1 MYRKEVRLT
10 EGVSN
15 FLSDNFFSIAP
26 PANRILKREDTKLI
40 NKLIKNII
48 NEKDKSGHSFGWKG
62 LKNVMFFFFF
72 PPPPIET
79 ENVKTITKMYTFPNI
94 SNILNKNNNTEKNKF
109 SNNNYYDKTG
119 ENCNVLFWC
128 EKNTRFFSPK
138 I

>member
-10 EGVSN
+10 EGVNN

-62 LKNVMFFFFF
+62 LKNVMIFCVFIPSLT
-72 PPPPIET
+72 PPPLRP
-79 ENVKTITKMYTFPNI
+79 KT
-94 SNILNKNNNTEKNKF
+94 
-109 SNNNYYDKTG
+109 
-119 ENCNVLFWC
+119 
-128 EKNTRFFSPK
+128 
-138 I
+138 

>member
-1 MYRKEVRLT
+1 
-10 EGVSN
+10 
-15 FLSDNFFSIAP
+15 
-26 PANRILKREDTKLI
+26 LKREDTKLI

-48 NEKDKSGHSFGWKG
+48 NEKDKSGHS
-62 LKNVMFFFFF
+62 
-72 PPPPIET
+72 
-79 ENVKTITKMYTFPNI
+79 NI

-128 EKNTRFFSPK
+128 EKIRDFFTPK